1 MCCVSACGHETAA
14 TTTITTTNTATII
27 TTTTSTTTTTTRLTS
42 KGILGVGIAAGLLP
56 CPSALV
62 VLLSA
67 IALHRVG
74 LGLALIVAFSVGLA
88 ATITAIGLVA
98 VLARRAFGRLSLNGP
113 VVRALPAVSAALI
126 LAVGVAITVKA
137 LPGVL

>member
-1 MCCVSACGHETAA
+1 M
-14 TTTITTTNTATII
+14 
-27 TTTTSTTTTTTRLTS
+27 
-42 KGILGVGIAAGLLP
+42 
-56 CPSALV
+56 
-62 VLLSA
+62 LLSA

-98 VLARRAFGRLSLNGP
+98 VLARHAFGRLSLNGP

-126 LAVGVAITVKA
+126 LAVGVVITVKA